1 MDQATLVQHQID
13 DAARLITELAS
24 EGFAMRDFAVLVRN
38 TEVIGDFT
46 AAFKAVDVI
55 LAPST
60 PSAAFAVGEKMDD
73 PIAMYLN
80 DVFTVPAN
88 LAGLPGISL
97 PAGLSED
104 GLPLGL
110 QIIGR
115 AFDEET
121 VLKAAAALEV
131 GAGFSHRPSFITARP
146 Q

>member
-1 MDQATLVQHQID
+1 M
-13 DAARLITELAS
+13 
-24 EGFAMRDFAVLVRN
+24 
-38 TEVIGDFT
+38 
-46 AAFKAVDVI
+46 I

-115 AFDEET
+115 AFD
-121 VLKAAAALEV
+121 
-131 GAGFSHRPSFITARP
+131 
-146 Q
+146 